1 MARVSSKRTQ
11 AQDRL
16 QRKAVRTA
24 IDALPPWVHPMVLM
38 MWEDWRMVRDCCEGE
53 RAIKDAESLY
63 LPMQEGM
70 EPGEYASFLD
80 RATFFNFTDRTRAAL
95 VGTIF
100 RRSTSMKN
108 IPERAKPLLEQFSI
122 DGAPFHRVMT
132 ATALELITTGRYG
145 ALVDLPATQSTTPKP
160 FVRLYAAEDIL
171 DWEVAVNPA
180 TDKREL
186 SKIVLRE
193 HEPQINQ
200 TGLKYYYWNYRVV
213 ELVGGEVIQSY
224 YRADKQNA
232 TLEPKDRVSQTPM
245 VVRGRPLTSI
255 PFHLFNILKGGN
267 NAWDVANS
275 PLLEIARLN
284 ISHYRSSAQLEHGLF
299 FTAMPV
305 FYVERTGDGG
315 ADYHLGPSRV
325 WEIDKGGKA
334 GLIEFNGNG
343 LKFLEN
349 ALENKEAMAASLG
362 GRLLGVTTRSTSE
375 SDNSLKLK
383 DRNEQ
388 TMLLD
393 VVEELDRGAHIVTGW
408 VFDFANIP
416 EDEWAD
422 RDIAHNRDFLFD
434 TIGSREF
441 RALSQ
446 MYKDGVIPIDVVYLY
461 LRKGD
466 MIPDWMAID
475 EFKKLLENT
484 ESFPNNPDVEA
495 KKEGYPDAKTK
506 IHVEEAEK
514 DRKSAEKTAEATAKA
529 AAKAATAAPA
539 GGKPAA
545 KAKPKAKAKAKPT
558 E

>member
-1 MARVSSKRTQ
+1 MARISTKRTQ

-24 IDALPPWVHPMVLM
+24 LDALPAWVHPMVLM

-53 RAIKDAESLY
+53 RAVKDAETLY
-63 LPMQEGM
+63 LPAQEGM
-70 EPGEYASFLD
+70 EDGEYAAFLE

-108 IPERAKPLLEQFSI
+108 IPERAKPLLERFSI

-132 ATALELITTGRYG
+132 AVALELITTGRYG
-145 ALVDLPATQSTTPKP
+145 ALVDLPEAPSTTPVP
-160 FVRLYAAEDIL
+160 FVRLFAAEDIL
-171 DWEVAVNPA
+171 DWEIAFNEA
-180 TDKREL
+180 SQKREL

-193 HEPQINQ
+193 HVPQVNQ
-200 TGLKYYYWNYRVV
+200 TGLKYYYWNYRVLQIV
-213 ELVGGEVIQSY
+213 NGEVIQSY
-224 YRADKQNA
+224 YQGDKQNA
-232 TLEPKDRVSQTPM
+232 SLQKKDQLWSRPIS
-245 VVRGRPLTSI
+245 VRGKALTSI
-255 PFHLFNILKGGN
+255 PFHLFNVLKGGN

-305 FYVERTGDGG
+305 FYVEKTGEGG
-315 ADYHLGPSRV
+315 NDYQLGPSRV
-325 WEIDKGGKA
+325 WEIEKGGKA

-393 VVEELDRGAHIVTGW
+393 VVEELDRGSHIITGW

-416 EDEWAD
+416 EGEWKD
-422 RDIAHNRDFLFD
+422 RDISHNRDFLFD
-434 TIGSREF
+434 SIGSREF
-441 RALSQ
+441 RALAQ

-466 MIPDWMAID
+466 MIPDWMDID
-475 EFKKLLENT
+475 EFKKLLENA
-484 ESFPNNPDVEA
+484 ENFPNNPDVEA

-506 IHVEEAEK
+506 IDVEEAEK

-529 AAKAATAAPA
+529 AAKAA
-539 GGKPAA
+539 PAA
-545 KAKPKAKAKAKPT
+545 GNQPAAKPKAKAKPKPKA
-558 E
+558 